1 METKILRVVR
11 QGEAFSVQSSKSDNG
26 SIQKCN
32 IVLRE
37 LGGSKFENE
46 YVCAMLGNL
55 AACKFYEGDVVAA
68 TLRFST
74 HEYQGQT
81 FQEIL
86 ATDVATALGYAN
98 TRKAVLDHVDKEDR
112 EDGVTI
118 RDAIVGC
125 TLRMLNEPA
134 EDTLTATQVAKTF
147 NMTVFDFNHVL
158 SDMGIQYRRGG
169 HWNISDDL
177 ALSAPASRV
186 LACYRSREDGR
197 QLLENQSESP
207 RRSL

>member
-26 SIQKCN
+26 STQKCN

-86 ATDVATALGYAN
+86 ATDVVKVKG
-98 TRKAVLDHVDKEDR
+98 
-112 EDGVTI
+112 
-118 RDAIVGC
+118 
-125 TLRMLNEPA
+125 
-134 EDTLTATQVAKTF
+134 
-147 NMTVFDFNHVL
+147 
-158 SDMGIQYRRGG
+158 
-169 HWNISDDL
+169 
-177 ALSAPASRV
+177 
-186 LACYRSREDGR
+186 
-197 QLLENQSESP
+197 
-207 RRSL
+207 